1 MGKTG
6 KTAWF
11 GGYRSKTFPFKWLS
25 ITHGLLWL
33 KSIVEPLKV
42 EKGVFCPNIREDCVL
57 NTNLKYYLY
66 FCVAANTRKM
76 ISWPILP
83 NLTSKCKSSVSKYL
97 FKIIWSSFLV
107 RVISFLA
114 ALFKCRQQY
123 NIVKYIANT
132 GKCADKKR
140 GVFHP
145 NIREVHVF

>member
-1 MGKTG
+1 MAFYYTWSSLTKVHSRASEGRK
-6 KTAWF
+6 
-11 GGYRSKTFPFKWLS
+11 R
-25 ITHGLLWL
+25 GLLSKYKRRL
-33 KSIVEPLKV
+33 C
-42 EKGVFCPNIREDCVL
+42 FL

-107 RVISFLA
+107 QVISFLA

-132 GKCADKKR
+132 GKCADKKKGGLPSKYKGSSCLLNTKLKYYLYF
-140 GVFHP
+140 GVP
-145 NIREVHVF
+145 AGSES